1 MPLFRLVFN
10 LTFKQ
15 DFIFYILN
23 IPWEEIINALRL
35 FFSNCDCCV
44 PANATP
50 AADIVFY
57 NRTPELNLEF
67 MNETPESDPVFKN
80 AITDSA
86 YVPHGLPPVV
96 AHEVQLQ
103 DFNVNNVH
111 GLPPVVAHEVQL
123 QDFNVNNVN
132 II

>member
-1 MPLFRLVFN
+1 
-10 LTFKQ
+10 
-15 DFIFYILN
+15 
-23 IPWEEIINALRL
+23 
-35 FFSNCDCCV
+35 
-44 PANATP
+44 
-50 AADIVFY
+50 
-57 NRTPELNLEF
+57 

-123 QDFNVNNVN
+123 QDFNVNNVHGLPPVVAHEVQLQDFNVNNVN